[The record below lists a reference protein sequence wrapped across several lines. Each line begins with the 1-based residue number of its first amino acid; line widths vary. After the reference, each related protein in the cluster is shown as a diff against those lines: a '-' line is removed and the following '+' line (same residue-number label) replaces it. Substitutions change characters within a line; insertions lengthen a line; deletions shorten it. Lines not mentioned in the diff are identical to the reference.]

1 MIGIL
6 CNNSDMDFFKDF
18 VEKNVKNEEVL
29 IFNIQ
34 DLDYEKNNVKGILI
48 KKDIIIY
55 DYFKIPDI
63 IFNFSIQYNRLNI
76 KKLRNL
82 VEDEKIKVFNSSNN
96 VNQYMIYEILNSNEV
111 FKSYL
116 MSYRL
121 IDKNTILLEAS
132 FIKNNIIIP
141 VKGTKNFI
149 YIEKSGEYYEI
160 YKENNIERVSKLG
173 FKNSL
178 NRVLKK
184 KRFLVIDSPKLIK
197 NNQPFIIRIY
207 LQSGKKQSLVIYE
220 MPLFEKYNLS
230 SNITQLVEALS
241 IKMFEY
247 IKKFLPN
254 LFLIYFDFIFD
265 LGENPYFLRMGGA
278 DISLFNEEIKNE
290 IYKNIIELSFALE

>member
-1 MIGIL
+1 
-6 CNNSDMDFFKDF
+6 MDFFKDF

-111 FKSYL
+111 FKPYIKSY
-116 MSYRL
+116 M
-121 IDKNTILLEAS
+121 IKDKNTILLEAN

-141 VKGTKNFI
+141 IKGTKNFI

-160 YKENNIERVSKLG
+160 YKENNIEEVSKLG

-197 NNQPFIIRIY
+197 NNQPFIIRVY
-207 LQSGKKQSLVIYE
+207 LQSDKKQSLILYE
-220 MPLFEKYNLS
+220 IPLFEKYNLS
-230 SNITQLVEALS
+230 SNITQLVEVLS
-241 IKMFEY
+241 IKMFDY

-278 DISLFNEEIKNE
+278 DISLFNDKIKNE